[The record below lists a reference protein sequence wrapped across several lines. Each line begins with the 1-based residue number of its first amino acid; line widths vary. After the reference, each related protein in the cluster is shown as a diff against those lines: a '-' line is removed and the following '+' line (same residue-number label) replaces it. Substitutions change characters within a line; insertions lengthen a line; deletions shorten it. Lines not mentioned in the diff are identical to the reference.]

1 MNYPSRT
8 DPNDPKSILIRDRNR
23 KKANRIMAINA
34 GIYTKRR
41 YYKPEIIHGLDSRDS
56 VIPHIKKDM
65 KNKFNVDKIQ
75 VTRINDSDLYEIY
88 LIKDDE
94 VIKTLKIPV
103 EFLDVYSTAVN
114 VIKRSGL

>member
-1 MNYPSRT
+1 MNYPSRI

-23 KKANRIMAINA
+23 RKANRIMAINA

-94 VIKTLKIPV
+94 VIKTLKI
-103 EFLDVYSTAVN
+103 
-114 VIKRSGL
+114 